1 MKCYCKSGKL
11 FDECCKPLL
20 DFKKEAVTPKELMMS
35 RYSAYC
41 RGNIEYI
48 KLTATKSK
56 WEDGELEYLQNW
68 ADNSIWQ
75 HLDVV
80 DVQDNIVEF
89 KAYYIFDGKQHMH
102 HERSSFVKVNNVW
115 KYVDG
120 IIYDDKVEFA
130 RNELCI
136 CGSGIKYKK
145 CCYKKGR

>member
-11 FDECCKPLL
+11 FDECCKPFIEL
-20 DFKKEAVTPKELMMS
+20 DKEPLSAKELMMS

-41 RGNIEYI
+41 IGNIEYI
-48 KLTATKSK
+48 KVTSVKDD
-56 WEDGELEYLQNW
+56 WQDDELEYIQNW
-68 ADNSIWQ
+68 SDNSIWQ
-75 HLDVV
+75 HLDIV

-102 HERSSFVKVNNVW
+102 HERSSFVMVNNVW

-120 IIYDDKVEFA
+120 VIYDDKVEFA